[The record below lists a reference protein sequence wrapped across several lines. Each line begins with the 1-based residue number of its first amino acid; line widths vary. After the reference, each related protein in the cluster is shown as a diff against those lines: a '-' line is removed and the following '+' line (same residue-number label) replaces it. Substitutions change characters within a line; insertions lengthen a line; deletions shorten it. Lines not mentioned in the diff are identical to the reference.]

1 MANKYVYKFLVLF
14 MFLGFLSYGQITS
27 INAPTYNFTQACV
40 DANSPNSFSITFSFS
55 GTASNSLNQ
64 FQVQL
69 SNDNF
74 NTVIIPFGQ
83 SSPGVITSLGG
94 TINNLSLQQN
104 VYSSNYKIRV
114 VSTANVILGTPTS
127 VPLSAFYLIHNNIQ
141 IPLNSD
147 AVFGNVSACGSNY
160 TISITNTGNA
170 SSPLFYPYLTYK
182 WFQELSSGAVVQV
195 GTGSSLN
202 VTTSGKY
209 YVETDYGSCNSST
222 LFASKSNKVNV
233 NFVAATPLTISSTSD
248 TLCQGSSVTLTSSIP
263 YSSGYTY
270 TWTLDNNT
278 TPLPNNPVPD
288 TYTATVVGTYN
299 LVIDTGSCVIQ
310 ASKTI
315 SPSALTASLNLT
327 SPTNLNAG
335 QTLSLIVSTTASS
348 PSYEWYTVSSG
359 VATLLVGEVSNT
371 LLVNQAGTYRV
382 IVKQNSGCV
391 TTKTLQI
398 TITSGNGNGGR
409 DELPNLISP
418 DNDGVN
424 DKWVLPSYITSQ
436 SQEIKVE
443 ILNEYGKQVFIT
455 DNYQNDWPDSDVV
468 IPKTN
473 PIFYFIISAKDQVL
487 KQGTITVIK

>member
-1 MANKYVYKFLVLF
+1 MANKYVYKFLILF
-14 MFLGFLSYGQITS
+14 MFLGFLSFGQITS
-27 INAPTYNFTQACV
+27 INAPTYIFSQACA
-40 DANSPNSFSITFSFS
+40 DANSSNSFSINFTFN
-55 GTASNSLNQ
+55 GTASNTSNQ
-64 FQVQL
+64 FLVQL

-74 NTVIIPFGQ
+74 STIIPFGQ
-83 SSPGVITSLGG
+83 TSPGVITSGGG

-104 VYSSNYKIRV
+104 VYGSNYKIRV
-114 VSTANVILGTPTS
+114 VSTANVVLGSPTT
-127 VPLSAFYLIHNNIQ
+127 VPLSAYYLIHNIP

-147 AVFGNVSACGSNY
+147 AVFGNVSACGSSY
-160 TISITNTGNA
+160 KISITNTGNA

-182 WFQELSSGAVVQV
+182 WYNESATGVITQV
-195 GTGSSLN
+195 GTGSFLD
-202 VTTSGKY
+202 VTSSGKY
-209 YVETDYGSCNSST
+209 YVATDYGSCNSSS

-233 NFVAATPLTISSTSD
+233 NFVAATPLTIASTSD
-248 TLCQGSSVTLTSSIP
+248 TLCQGANVTLISSIP

-270 TWTLDNNT
+270 TWTLDNNA

-327 SPTNLNAG
+327 SPSNLNAG
-335 QTLSLIVSTTASS
+335 QSLSLIVSTTANA
-348 PSYEWYTVSSG
+348 PTYEWYTVNTG
-359 VATLLVGEVSNT
+359 VSTLIVGEVSNT
-371 LLVNQAGTYRV
+371 LLVNQAGTYKV
-382 IVKQNSGCV
+382 IVKQNSGCI

-398 TITSGNGNGGR
+398 EIKSGSGSGR

-436 SQEIKVE
+436 SPEIKVE

-473 PIFYFIISAKDQVL
+473 PVFYFIISAKDQIL